1 VGATG
6 AAGQRGATG
15 ATGATGAGAT
25 GPTGA
30 TGPASPSCV
39 DFVINTK
46 EQLNEIAPGPDH
58 KLRQDGAYCFGSFTL
73 DPGHRITV
81 PGPRKVE
88 LRGHGTSSMI
98 TGNVDGPVLL
108 LEDGC
113 TVHAHDFKITNSR
126 TTGSPRAVD
135 SATTE
140 AYFVNFAAF
149 INNDE
154 NPKVGECVRVTAGR
168 FFATQLRVSDC
179 ATGVSCRG
187 GEVFLVNYDCEDLIH
202 GVSID
207 SPHGGLQ
214 WVGGR
219 INAYVTTGVRINAKI
234 ESILLQ
240 GITAISTL
248 DNNDFVKWDAGEV
261 NRASIMGNS
270 LFAGNNARGINWTA
284 RDLPKLGLALVG
296 NTLNVGTPVVGF
308 VVTDNTARVNS
319 KANIDR
325 DGLMRETPIIT
336 T

>member
-1 VGATG
+1 
-6 AAGQRGATG
+6 GQRGATG

-25 GPTGA
+25 GA
-30 TGPASPSCV
+30 TGPAGLSCV

-46 EQLNEIAPGPDH
+46 EQLNEIAPGTDH
-58 KLRQDGAYCFGSFTL
+58 KLLQDGAYCFGNFAL

-81 PGPRKVE
+81 PSPRKVE

-108 LEDGC
+108 LEEGC
-113 TVHAHDFKITNSR
+113 TVHAHDFKITNVR
-126 TTGSPRAVD
+126 TAGVPRAVD

-149 INNDE
+149 INNDA
-154 NPKVGECVRVTAGR
+154 NPKIGECIRVTGGR

-187 GEVFLVNYDCEDLIH
+187 GEVFLVNYDCEDLNH
-202 GVSID
+202 GVSVD
-207 SPHGGLQ
+207 ATHGGLQ

-234 ESILLQ
+234 ESVLIQ
-240 GITAISTL
+240 GVTAISTL
-248 DNNDFVKWDAGEV
+248 GKNDFVKWSSGEV

-270 LFAGNNARGINWTA
+270 LFAADDARGINWTA
-284 RDLPKLGLALVG
+284 NNLPKLALAFVG

-308 VVTDNTARVNS
+308 AADEGARVNS

-325 DGLMRETPIIT
+325 DGLMKETRIIT